1 MRISQSAMDLTGF
14 RKFLEAQ
21 DAIFGQPRAAS
32 GEVIRFTIGKAR
44 GSVHQRKN
52 GSFTLVTMA
61 VTLYREFQE
70 AQKKHGK

>member
-1 MRISQSAMDLTGF
+1 MRISEQSMDLTGF
-14 RKFLEAQ
+14 RKFLQTQ
-21 DAIFGQPRAAS
+21 DATFSQPRAAS
-32 GEVIRFTIGKAR
+32 GEVLRFTIGKAR

-70 AQKKHGK
+70 AQKNGK

>member
-21 DAIFGQPRAAS
+21 GAVFSQPRAAS

-70 AQKKHGK
+70 AQKQHGK